1 MMKTDWVN
9 DLSAQNDSHANVKGN
24 CLIHEYY
31 LVMMA
36 LVVHDST
43 AGALPF
49 LIPSHSSAYLHINT
63 VDPSLTWQQQSQ

>member
-24 CLIHEYY
+24 CLMHEYY
-31 LVMMA
+31 LVLMA

-43 AGALPF
+43 AGQ
-49 LIPSHSSAYLHINT
+49 T
-63 VDPSLTWQQQSQ
+63 